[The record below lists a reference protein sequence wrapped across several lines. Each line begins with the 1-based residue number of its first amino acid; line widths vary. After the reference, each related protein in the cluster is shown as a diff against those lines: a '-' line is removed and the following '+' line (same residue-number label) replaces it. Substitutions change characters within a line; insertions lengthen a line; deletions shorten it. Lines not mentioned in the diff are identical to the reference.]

1 MTAVVYTQS
10 ESSAIKTIKQ
20 NSINVTEPMIAVNP
34 TDPNN
39 FIVVYSNWVNSLD
52 RNPGSSRTTDGGLT
66 WSSTEVPENLHEYID
81 QADPVVAFDAAGNA
95 HYCYLDDGLR
105 RNIMV
110 AHSTDKGATWSSV
123 STVYDELDP
132 IGGYPKPDKPWII
145 ADCSEGP
152 NRNTIY
158 VVWTAIFPTP
168 STSYKI
174 FLSYKGPN
182 DNSFSDPIAV
192 SSLASGRY
200 SVQGAFPVVGN
211 DGTLYIFW
219 SFNDAGEI
227 EDEDDNFV
235 QIMMRKFEGQNFISD
250 EQAIKW
256 GIPNSQEKILGGAF
270 HKAHSWPFVVV
281 NPVDG
286 SLNLVYGSYKG
297 ILFSRS
303 TNGGNSWSTSS
314 SKGMQLSGITEL
326 WNPMITCDSKGK
338 LAIVY
343 YATTGVPSNTRI
355 YVAAGQATDN
365 EFTVWTQGSVTFDP
379 TTWRYT
385 DYIGIACNDYTYW
398 GVYPAPAGS
407 ETKIVGKYRTIGAV
421 VENLDQDYIQFNNSK
436 IYFDTDDK
444 SSPYS
449 TSVDLFPGK
458 THTLEIFSNQLI
470 KNGDTYTF
478 YQWEDEEGSLI
489 STDTEIQVKIDNH
502 RYRAMFDYT
511 PPLPPIPV
519 TVNVKNEFKEPSG
532 TLSNGG
538 TVNIDDEDIENTE
551 NLPGQQVTRIFN
563 KFEHHRF
570 EAKQQSFGS
579 YYRGFNPYPQFDNGG
594 WRKDNLAIPGG
605 NQPIISPAVQAGTY
619 TAKYRNR
626 YNVNVNGFASE
637 VNSTV
642 YDIASK
648 QIWQYE
654 SDLLSAPPTQ
664 QFSGGFEG
672 NFFSWTGGITAN
684 PRTVTLTNNTTLI
697 ALYKGHLVSDN
708 SAATSGNNQRKLA
721 VSGST
726 KHLVYT
732 SMDDIWYSRNTG
744 SRWSN
749 EMRVEGDA
757 KNPSVHSIGSFVYIV
772 WETDMG
778 GGERRISFRKST
790 NSGATWGGIT
800 DWTVYTDGFDATPV
814 IAGGS
819 QIYNRIVVV
828 WRQSNGLYI
837 CKPEVSTTGALIPNT
852 TYQSELPSLA
862 EDYNGYS
869 LAYKNGSTIYHRGFT
884 INPAGTITYEGS
896 SPVTISTSGCTNPSV
911 SRMWVSQSVSNIAV
925 AYERVVSGYSRIG
938 FKNKNASGWQ
948 SAVEIIEDPNQLTQP
963 SVCYDQASGKIHL
976 FLNYN
981 SSVAHSMR
989 DINSGSWE
997 PISVLGSGNAPQ
1009 LPSYSNSGPV
1019 TALWTSGSNAPYSIN
1034 ISEIQSVSGPI
1045 SSNTTWSGYV
1055 NVTGNVTVNAGATLE
1070 ILPGTAIAFASGT
1083 SLIVN
1088 GILDATGTSDERITF
1103 TSPHWVKV
1111 QNGNSIFKYCTFEN
1125 AYYGLYLDGVS
1136 SGNPTIIEHCI
1147 FRDNATGLRFRNSN
1161 LAKVKSCQMYDNS
1174 YSGVFCDNSDVDF
1187 TGNQIYNNVL
1197 SGVGSTSG
1205 SLLQYYGNVIE
1216 NNGRRGI
1223 YAASGDVV
1231 YIGKVYGW
1239 WGYNTIRY
1247 NNWDEVYAYSGNPH
1261 VEISGASIHDNPD
1274 SYVEVYNYPGNQ
1286 VINAQSVWWDA
1297 NCAQTSGN
1305 VNLMANIYCSL
1316 PTNPTPPDNWEG
1328 QPVTSGSPIG
1338 KAVANP
1344 LAGEIEWFLDPDIP
1358 DEDKIRIGKDIIAAN
1373 PKSAK
1378 GKEAL
1383 FWIYSII
1390 RSDYREDHLR
1400 EKNRFFDY
1408 LYNIQSKYQNS
1419 ETGKLALQY
1428 MIIWKMLERD
1438 YSSVIEFCNEALE
1451 QFTGEERKSVLTELV
1466 FTYIHN
1472 GQIGKAKVALQK
1484 LQTRYSIDEET
1495 IALIEWDIADV
1506 ENQIADGSFKP
1517 NKSLVS
1523 EASVP
1528 KEFELF
1534 SNYPNPF
1541 NPSTTIAYALPY
1553 LSSVYLTIYDIT
1565 GRLIKSFSIPSQSS
1579 GYQSI
1584 IWDGTNENGNAV
1596 SSGVYLYRI
1605 SIKSLEGNE
1614 TFVKTAKLMMLK

>member
-1 MTAVVYTQS
+1 MEHLLEYYKYFLKGILLSVFIIWSYNSVLAQS
-10 ESSAIKTIKQ
+10 AFNRNDNYDFRGLHHLSAGGSNPDNFNIFIESDSDFRKFKLHIKMSRLHLNISWLAINYRVDMNNDGTWELGWTSSDEATVSYNYPDPPNGINANYTIKVEIEYYNYATGSVFRTKYKQ
-20 NSINVTEPMIAVNP
+20 ISVLSTPRVFVDSDNNSFIQLRNEDPTFKIPVLMVEGFDPLNEKYQDTYYNLTWELVN
-34 TDPNN
+34 TDLYPNN
-39 FIVVYSNWVNSLD
+39 YEVFILNFN
-52 RNPGSSRTTDGGLT
+52 NGGRDLRLNAQVLLKAIEKVH
-66 WSSTEVPENLHEYID
+66 EVCPNYKIALS
-81 QADPVVAFDAAGNA
+81 
-95 HYCYLDDGLR
+95 GLS
-105 RNIMV
+105 M
-110 AHSTDKGATWSSV
+110 GG
-123 STVYDELDP
+123 P
-132 IGGYPKPDKPWII
+132 IGRYALAKKE
-145 ADCSEGP
+145 AEGG
-152 NRNTIY
+152 IHH
-158 VVWTAIFPTP
+158 VGM
-168 STSYKI
+168 
-174 FLSYKGPN
+174 FLSYDSPQWWAHVSPDLQDWIKIQSPNEGAIAELQANLQSVGAKQMLYYNTYDPNHTYRLAFYNELNGYNGDGYPHQSYNVSVSNGNFNATYGYGSVGRHLMTMKIN
-182 DNSFSDPIAV
+182 DNLIKDVPAV
-192 SSLASGRY
+192 QLDCGAGSMITDITAKRYGDIFNNPLIHVWYELEIIFNPSYTPTYSSLDLVNPSINPITGDITSFERSKFDSY
-200 SVQGAFPVVGN
+200 VVQTTPLQHHELS
-211 DGTLYIFW
+211 TLTRSTIMDW
-219 SFNDAGEI
+219 LDLDFNIGINYDFLEGGSTSP
-227 EDEDDNFV
+227 NNY
-235 QIMMRKFEGQNFISD
+235 QINILH
-250 EQAIKW
+250 
-256 GIPNSQEKILGGAF
+256 GIP
-270 HKAHSWPFVVV
+270 
-281 NPVDG
+281 
-286 SLNLVYGSYKG
+286 
-297 ILFSRS
+297 
-303 TNGGNSWSTSS
+303 
-314 SKGMQLSGITEL
+314 ITVQ
-326 WNPMITCDSKGK
+326 P
-338 LAIVY
+338 
-343 YATTGVPSNTRI
+343 
-355 YVAAGQATDN
+355 
-365 EFTVWTQGSVTFDP
+365 
-379 TTWRYT
+379 
-385 DYIGIACNDYTYW
+385 
-398 GVYPAPAGS
+398 
-407 ETKIVGKYRTIGAV
+407 
-421 VENLDQDYIQFNNSK
+421 
-436 IYFDTDDK
+436 
-444 SSPYS
+444 
-449 TSVDLFPGK
+449 K
-458 THTLEIFSNQLI
+458 T
-470 KNGDTYTF
+470 
-478 YQWEDEEGSLI
+478 
-489 STDTEIQVKIDNH
+489 
-502 RYRAMFDYT
+502 
-511 PPLPPIPV
+511 V
-519 TVNVKNEFKEPSG
+519 TVNGK
-532 TLSNGG
+532 
-538 TVNIDDEDIENTE
+538 
-551 NLPGQQVTRIFN
+551 QVTYNFAN
-563 KFEHHRF
+563 WW
-570 EAKQQSFGS
+570 
-579 YYRGFNPYPQFDNGG
+579 D
-594 WRKDNLAIPGG
+594 G
-605 NQPIISPAVQAGTY
+605 NTS
-619 TAKYRNR
+619 
-626 YNVNVNGFASE
+626 
-637 VNSTV
+637 
-642 YDIASK
+642 
-648 QIWQYE
+648 
-654 SDLLSAPPTQ
+654 
-664 QFSGGFEG
+664 
-672 NFFSWTGGITAN
+672 N
-684 PRTVTLTNNTTLI
+684 PRTFYTSHDVTHTATM
-697 ALYKGHLVSDN
+697 KGHLISN
-708 SAATSGNNQRKLA
+708 TSIATSGNNQRKLA

-778 GGERRISFRKST
+778 DGERRISFRKST
-790 NSGATWGGIT
+790 NNGVTWGEIT
-800 DWTVYTDGFDATPV
+800 EWTVYTDDFDATPV
-814 IAGGS
+814 VAGGS

-1261 VEISGASIHDNPD
+1261 VEISGASIHDEPETAPPY
-1274 SYVEVYNYPGNQ
+1274 YVEVYNYPGNQ
-1286 VINAQSVWWDA
+1286 AINAQSVWWDA

-1305 VNLMANIYCSL
+1305 VYLMAYINCFL
-1316 PTNPTPPDNWEG
+1316 PTTPPDNWEG

-1373 PKSAK
+1373 PKSVK

-1390 RSDYREDHLR
+1390 RSDYREDNLR
-1400 EKNRFFDY
+1400 EKSRFFDY
-1408 LYNIQSKYQNS
+1408 LYNIQSKYAKS
-1419 ETGKLALQY
+1419 EIGKLALQY

-1451 QFTGEERKSVLTELV
+1451 QFTGEERKSVLTDLV
-1466 FTYIHN
+1466 FTYIHS
-1472 GQIGKAKVALQK
+1472 GQIGEAKVALQE
-1484 LQTRYSIDEET
+1484 LRTRYSVDQET
-1495 IALIEWDIADV
+1495 IALIEWDIDDV
-1506 ENQIADGSFKP
+1506 EEQIANGYFKP
-1517 NKSLVS
+1517 KKSLVS
-1523 EASVP
+1523 EASLP

-1541 NPSTTIAYALPY
+1541 NPSTTIMYALPY
-1553 LSSVYLTIYDIT
+1553 QSSVYLSIYDIT

-1584 IWDGTNENGNAV
+1584 VWNGTNENGNAV

-1605 SIKSLEGNE
+1605 SVKSLENNE
-1614 TFVKTAKLMMLK
+1614 TYIKTAKLMMLK